1 MVSLAIPC
9 VLSEIP
15 PADLIVMS
23 FDWQVAIG
31 DQLISPEEFKKMMKN
46 ASRLIKFKENYIYV
60 GLAEK

>member
-1 MVSLAIPC
+1 
-9 VLSEIP
+9 
-15 PADLIVMS
+15 MS